1 MCKLEY
7 LSHILRKRSTQIY
20 AIWVNLNSNQI
31 IWGLNYIAFRVV
43 FQEIYAAERKIYATA
58 GRTGRL
64 TAGNT
69 GVVLWVILVLVMR
82 VGLGGIKVDTKNCTR
97 VCTRGGTSSGT

>member
-20 AIWVNLNSNQI
+20 AIWVNLNINQI

-43 FQEIYAAERKIYATA
+43 FQEIYAADKKINATA
-58 GRTGRL
+58 V
-64 TAGNT
+64 A
-69 GVVLWVILVLVMR
+69 LVAPN
-82 VGLGGIKVDTKNCTR
+82 INSDNISHKISHNIFHNI
-97 VCTRGGTSSGT
+97 S

>member
-20 AIWVNLNSNQI
+20 AIWVNLNINQI

-58 GRTGRL
+58 GRTGR
-64 TAGNT
+64 AKYQ
-69 GVVLWVILVLVMR
+69 LWI
-82 VGLGGIKVDTKNCTR
+82 
-97 VCTRGGTSSGT
+97 